1 MQQRR
6 QHKRSAAHIKALD
19 QAEERTFKGVVEAS
33 PSPTAAVSP
42 APEPSPPPSV
52 VDSVSASP
60 SPPGSPK
67 VCCSQYRQ
75 AQQDEEMAAAEE
87 GEASG
92 QEVPP
97 PARAAAARSWPA
109 IIEHAPDYKGNIFRY
124 GDEQLHV
131 RKDHRNEKGQAPLCY
146 VDTGYRGRPAP
157 DGCEHQAYM
166 VYNGADL
173 VWARRL
179 QFHLRRFQA

>member
-97 PARAAAARSWPA
+97 PARAARSWPA